1 MMIPVSQELI
11 DDAVAVQR
19 GMILATNPMMSEARL
34 EYWMKRGGWSA
45 FALFQMHK
53 FTQDWR

>member
-19 GMILATNPMMSEARL
+19 SMILATNPMMSEARMQ
-34 EYWMKRGGWSA
+34 YWMERGGWSA
-45 FALFQMHK
+45 FALFQMRK
-53 FTQDWR
+53 FIQDRR